1 MKKLI
6 FILLLIIC
14 CSIHTS
20 NTEATPPLEAGAT
33 WRQVTYGT
41 LGMTLSAVPYLY
53 MLEKNRKNP
62 IEGQTGAE
70 LEVKILGQGK
80 DYSVEILMHPDET
93 FNGVYNVQ
101 AELINE
107 RPWYQN
113 DSERYLYFYNQAEG
127 GEKSWSLDHRK
138 PDGSKDWFSG
148 GFTLPTGETILNL
161 VFIVGKRFRVLQY
174 RIDLSLKTQ
183 LSWGVVC

>member
-1 MKKLI
+1 
-6 FILLLIIC
+6 
-14 CSIHTS
+14 
-20 NTEATPPLEAGAT
+20 
-33 WRQVTYGT
+33 
-41 LGMTLSAVPYLY
+41 
-53 MLEKNRKNP
+53 
-62 IEGQTGAE
+62 
-70 LEVKILGQGK
+70 
-80 DYSVEILMHPDET
+80 MHPDET

-161 VFIVGKRFRVLQY
+161 VFIVGRRFRVLQY